1 MNFSMRRA
9 TPDDAEF
16 IVALFSQPH
25 VAGQMHAP
33 SRDEVVRSLARP
45 GIENYVVERDAAPFG
60 NMLLDTGESWLTT
73 FRSLAVMEPGGGAG
87 TFALTFALKRAFD
100 ELRAHRV
107 FLEVLE
113 SNVLARRLYERL
125 GFRNEGLYRDGFR
138 DAAGRFHNLVPYG
151 MLACDRASCETRA
164 PQGDG

>member
-1 MNFSMRRA
+1 MRRA

-16 IVALFSQPH
+16 IVALFVRPH
-25 VAGQMHAP
+25 VAEQMHAP
-33 SRDEVVRSLARP
+33 SHDGVLRSFARP
-45 GIENYVVERDAAPFG
+45 DLENYVVERNEAPFG
-60 NMLLDTGESWLTT
+60 HMLLDTGESWLTT

-87 TFALTFALKRAFD
+87 TFALTFALKHAFD

-113 SNVLARRLYERL
+113 SNVSARRLYERL

-138 DAAGRFHNLVPYG
+138 DAGGRFHNLVPYG
-151 MLACDRASCETRA
+151 MLASDRRSFETRV